1 MNLNFEHMKS
11 IRKSTKHQAQSC
23 REAPNPKLQ
32 IPIKSHVPSARNDW
46 WNVSLTFL
54 ALVGFSLGATGCHK
68 ASGTAEESP
77 IRVENDRVLVA
88 PGSPPAS
95 SISLEASKSP
105 DATILSLNGRMVWD
119 DNATTRL
126 FTPFAGR
133 VTKIP
138 VETGQCVKE
147 GDPLALIASPDYGQ
161 AQADARRAATDL
173 ILSERTLARTR
184 ELLSHGA
191 AAEKDLQAAEAD
203 TERARLEK
211 QRTAERLALY
221 GSSVDSVD
229 QAYVLKAPI
238 PGIVVEKNINPG
250 AELRSDQM
258 LANTPQLASPLFVIT
273 DPTRLWIQI
282 DVPER
287 DQGRVRLGQK
297 FTIKS
302 MSLPNDTFAG
312 KVEFISD
319 SLDPTTRTVK
329 VRGSVPNSQRLLK
342 AEMFV
347 KAEFALEPERGVEV
361 SSRAVF
367 LRGEKHYV
375 MLEDTPGH
383 YCRREVTI
391 GSEHAGRLIV
401 TEGLKPGQRVVVDG
415 ALLLEQLL
423 IQPSNSST

>member
-1 MNLNFEHMKS
+1 
-11 IRKSTKHQAQSC
+11 
-23 REAPNPKLQ
+23 
-32 IPIKSHVPSARNDW
+32 
-46 WNVSLTFL
+46 
-54 ALVGFSLGATGCHK
+54 
-68 ASGTAEESP
+68 
-77 IRVENDRVLVA
+77 VENDQVLVQ
-88 PGSPPAS
+88 PGTPPAGA
-95 SISLEASKSP
+95 ISVEASKAP
-105 DATILSLNGRMVWD
+105 DATILSLNGRIVWD

-138 VETGQCVKE
+138 VETGQCVKT

-184 ELLSHGA
+184 DLLSHGA
-191 AAEKDLQAAEAD
+191 APEKDLQAAEAEMD
-203 TERARLEK
+203 RARLEK

-221 GSSVDSVD
+221 GSSVDAVD

-273 DPTRLWIQI
+273 DPTHLWIQI

-287 DQGRVRLGQK
+287 DQGRVRLDQT
-297 FTIKS
+297 FVIKS
-302 MSLPNDTFAG
+302 MSHAAQTFTG

-319 SLDPTTRTVK
+319 SLDPTTRTIK
-329 VRGSVPNSQRLLK
+329 VRGSIANPQRLLK

-347 KAEFALEPERGVEV
+347 KAEFQLEPESGVEV

-375 MLEDTPGH
+375 LLEEKPGR
-383 YCRREVTI
+383 YSRQEVSV
-391 GSEHAGRLIV
+391 GSERAGRLII
-401 TEGLKPGQRVVVDG
+401 TDGLKPGQRVVVDG
-415 ALLLEQLL
+415 VLLLDQLL
-423 IQPSNSST
+423 TQSSNSAT